1 MLPSNRKRLSKD
13 ISSTGIKMNQRKLD
27 SYSLKA
33 IILDFDGVILE
44 SNQIKAEAFRQL
56 FKAYPQ
62 HGDKIVE
69 LHLTHG
75 GMPRHEKLRTIYREF
90 LRKPLRN
97 EELARLDARF
107 RNLVEEQILECPFV
121 QGAEE
126 FLKAYHS
133 RYALFVA
140 SGTPEEEMR
149 DQIRLRGIH
158 CYFRGVYG
166 SPRHKGEILRDI
178 LSENSWQ
185 PLQVLF
191 IGDAIDDYNGAK
203 EASVPFIGRVAPGAK
218 NPFDE
223 KEVEAIVSDLED
235 LNRRWQ
241 TLASTLS
248 SS

>member
-149 DQIRLRGIH
+149 DQIRLRGLPG
-158 CYFRGVYG
+158 YFRGVYG

-241 TLASTLS
+241 TLASTPS
-248 SS
+248 SR